1 MALGEPVHGH
11 RVYRSRTLRGE
22 SHESEALRPAPW
34 SHARGEP
41 ELLKAILELGDVIA
55 NVGYTVKR
63 DMPGLVGPEVEELYA
78 RGKAGLGDERA

>member
-1 MALGEPVHGH
+1 M
-11 RVYRSRTLRGE
+11 
-22 SHESEALRPAPW
+22 
-34 SHARGEP
+34 
-41 ELLKAILELGDVIA
+41 IA